1 MRLQLHTAAVML
13 APLSTALVLPQL
25 PRAQKGGGKEALG
38 PRLAQ
43 GASDWVSAAMLAGG
57 LVSMSL
63 PHSALALPPT
73 AGTWAIEETRAGN
86 KCSATLLLQ
95 PQAEDRGAARYQG
108 VCVDSASGSW
118 LLKDTPPAPRLAWR
132 LEYEK
137 STVFFSTELSEA
149 ADGTLT
155 GKGEV
160 FAAPRSDPSALRR
173 VGTFKSRQ
181 VSSEWDLKDP
191 NVASRVTDKML

>member
-1 MRLQLHTAAVML
+1 ML
-13 APLSTALVLPQL
+13 IAPWATALVAPQL
-25 PRAQKGGGKEALG
+25 PRAKMGGGGENPALH
-38 PRLAQ
+38 R
-43 GASDWVSAAMLAGG
+43 ASRWVSTALLAGG
-57 LVSMSL
+57 LACASL
-63 PHSALALPPT
+63 PQAALAFPPA

-108 VCVDSASGSW
+108 VCVDSASGAW
-118 LLKDTPPAPRLAWR
+118 LLKDTLPVPRLAWR

-137 STVFFSTELSEA
+137 STVFFSTELSAA

-160 FAAPRSDPSALRR
+160 FAAPRSDPAAIRR
-173 VGTFKSRQ
+173 VGTFKSRK
-181 VSSEWDLKDP
+181 VSGEWDLKNPD
-191 NVASRVTDKML
+191 VASRVTNKILE

>member
-1 MRLQLHTAAVML
+1 MAILL

-25 PRAQKGGGKEALG
+25 PRANVGRGNSG
-38 PRLAQ
+38 LAQ
-43 GASDWVSAAMLAGG
+43 GASGWVGAALLAGG
-57 LVSMSL
+57 LAMSL
-63 PHSALALPPT
+63 PDAALALPPA

-118 LLKDTPPAPRLAWR
+118 LVKDTPQAPRLAWR

-160 FAAPRSDPSALRR
+160 FAAPRSDPAALRR

-181 VSSEWDLKDP
+181 VSAQWDLKDP
-191 NVASRVTDKML
+191 SVASRVTDKML

>member
-1 MRLQLHTAAVML
+1 MAIML
-13 APLSTALVLPQL
+13 APLSTALILPQL
-25 PRAQKGGGKEALG
+25 PRANMGGGRG
-38 PRLAQ
+38 GSGLAQ
-43 GASDWVSAAMLAGG
+43 GASGWVSAALLAGG
-57 LVSMSL
+57 LASMSL
-63 PHSALALPPT
+63 PDAAIALPPA

-160 FAAPRSDPSALRR
+160 FAAPRSDPAALRR

-181 VSSEWDLKDP
+181 VSAQWDLKDP
-191 NVASRVTDKML
+191 GVASRVTDKML